1 MTYPEI
7 YLAID
12 NCFAFKRWTR
22 PEDWA
27 KVISDLGVHYIEAS
41 SDTELDPLFMGES
54 YLKRWVDDVKTAEMK
69 CGVKVANLYS
79 GHGTYCT
86 LGLTH
91 TDEEV
96 RRRMI
101 DKWFKPLIKTAADVG
116 AGLGFFAHAFAD
128 FVLQDK
134 SLYSKYCDILASG
147 LVELNAYA
155 EKVGCG
161 DLGIEQMYSPHHL

>member
-1 MTYPEI
+1 MAYPKI

-41 SDTELDPLFMGES
+41 ADTELDPLFMGES
-54 YLKRWVDDVKTAEMK
+54 YLKHWVDDVKEAEVK
-69 CGVKVANLYS
+69 FGVKVANLYS

-91 TDEEV
+91 TDDEV

-101 DKWFKPLIKTAADVG
+101 NKWFKPLIKTAADLG
-116 AGLGFFAHAFAD
+116 GRAWFFCTCIRRFCFAG
-128 FVLQDK
+128 
-134 SLYSKYCDILASG
+134 
-147 LVELNAYA
+147 
-155 EKVGCG
+155 
-161 DLGIEQMYSPHHL
+161 